1 MSTRNFITVM
11 VVALVLFILAL
22 LPVAIA
28 TAETDVYP
36 KAAVV
41 VDISFDVH
49 GEVVVTVE
57 DGEGFLWSFYL
68 ELDEETDVELGDV
81 VALIMWE
88 AGTPDNIFDDEILDV
103 VNEHFKA
110 Q

>member
-1 MSTRNFITVM
+1 M
-11 VVALVLFILAL
+11 VIALILFILAI

-28 TAETDVYP
+28 TAETDIYP

-41 VDISFDVH
+41 VSIDFDVH
-49 GEVVVTVE
+49 GEIIVTVE
-57 DGEGFLWSFYL
+57 DGEGYLWSFYL
-68 ELDEETDVELGDV
+68 ELNEDTDVELGDV

-88 AGTPDNIFDDEILDV
+88 AGTPDNIFDDEVIDV